1 MSGGHD
7 GAAGGAHYN
16 KINNHHG
23 GGGGHHEEEGE
34 EGEGPWLM
42 SFADMVTL
50 LMCFFILFFQT
61 SKGNVHLDDPEK
73 LMAKLEAIQKIL
85 GSQPDDIKAEQKIAI
100 HTPSGATGQ
109 VEQVKKELTEIS
121 NDLDLVF
128 TIGVPQPGEVELTFL
143 NTRFFRPGSAEL
155 TVEADTML
163 KAVAAKLKALPG
175 VSHFDV
181 EGHTDA
187 DPIKDSPFPS
197 NWELSGARAST
208 VVRLLAANGLEP
220 KKLKASGL
228 AEYQPI
234 VPEKDRNGQPIWSNK
249 ALNRRIVIR
258 VRQDAPT
265 PDEVKAIRGDK
276 GEAPDKSGK
285 GDKGGEPK
293 QRAGASKAD
302 KAAAPAGGET
312 P

>member
-1 MSGGHD
+1 MSGHE
-7 GAAGGAHYN
+7 GAQQGAHYN

-61 SKGNVHLDDPEK
+61 SKGNVNLDDPEK

-85 GSQPDDIKAEQKIAI
+85 GAQPEDVKVEHKIAV
-100 HTPSGATGQ
+100 HTPSGAPGQ
-109 VEQVKKELTEIS
+109 IEQVKKELKTIS
-121 NDLDLVF
+121 NELDLVF
-128 TIGVPQPGEVELTFL
+128 SIGVPQPGEVELTFL

-155 TVEADTML
+155 TLEAETML
-163 KAVAAKLKALPG
+163 KAVAAKLQSLPG
-175 VSHFDV
+175 VAHFDV
-181 EGHTDA
+181 EGHTDG
-187 DPIKDSPFPS
+187 DPIKDSPFPT

-228 AEYQPI
+228 AEFQPI
-234 VPEKDRNGQPIWSNK
+234 VPEKDRSGQPIWSNK

-258 VRQDAPT
+258 VRQDVPT
-265 PDEVKAIRGDK
+265 PQGVEDIKKDG
-276 GEAPDKSGK
+276 
-285 GDKGGEPK
+285 
-293 QRAGASKAD
+293 KAD
-302 KAAAPAGGET
+302 AKAEGAKAAGESAKPARGRPAGKPGAEGDA